1 MKNQNNSSNYLS
13 INKKTLNSLNFKLN
27 TGYFKNIQDENRNL
41 QLTLNEYEK
50 YLKIIS
56 NSNNCINNLE
66 LKYELYKQKF
76 KFYQENSGFL
86 SNVWQFN
93 EYYKNCQ

>member
-13 INKKTLNSLNFKLN
+13 INRKTLNSLNYKLN
-27 TGYFKNIQDENRNL
+27 VGSYQNIQLENRNL
-41 QLTLNEYEK
+41 QLTLNEFDK

-56 NSNNCINNLE
+56 KSNNCINNLE

-76 KFYQENSGFL
+76 KFYQENAGFL

-93 EYYKNCQ
+93 EYYNNCQ